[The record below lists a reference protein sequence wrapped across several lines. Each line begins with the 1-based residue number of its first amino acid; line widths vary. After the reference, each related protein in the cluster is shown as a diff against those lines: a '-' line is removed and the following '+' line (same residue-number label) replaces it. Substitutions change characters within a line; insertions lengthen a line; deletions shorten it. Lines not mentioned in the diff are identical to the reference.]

1 MRWPTSDDPLCRW
14 EDFQA
19 VMEEREPKMLRAFT
33 AMEVDASGRLK
44 TEQIQRAHR
53 RLLKTQSVVT
63 PTVCLH
69 QLSAFCTGNHRSML
83 LLDTAHCWPGVQD
96 CRQVVC
102 CADTLERLGVSA
114 TEENAK
120 AMIR

>member
-1 MRWPTSDDPLCRW
+1 M
-14 EDFQA
+14 
-19 VMEEREPKMLRAFT
+19 MEEREPKMLRAFT

-44 TEQIQRAHR
+44 TEQIQRAHC
-53 RLLKTQSVVT
+53 RLLKTPSVVT
-63 PTVCLH
+63 STVCLH
-69 QLSAFCTGNHRSML
+69 QLSAFCTGNHLSML
-83 LLDTAHCWPGVQD
+83 LLDTWIHCWPNVQA
-96 CRQVVC
+96 CQQVVC